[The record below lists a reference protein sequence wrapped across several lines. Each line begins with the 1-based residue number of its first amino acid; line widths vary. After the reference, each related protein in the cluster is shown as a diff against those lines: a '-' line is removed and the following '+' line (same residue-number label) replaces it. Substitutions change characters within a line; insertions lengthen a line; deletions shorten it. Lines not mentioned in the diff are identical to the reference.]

1 MNGQSL
7 LGCRAESVARMR
19 ARDVVRRA
27 KRERLDN
34 GGVSVIERTACMHA
48 SRGRTGASVF
58 VCCSLGPRVACLSSA
73 CYGRSKNGLLTSGI
87 HVFLSVRARRQ
98 QVRRNR
104 AVLRQLFVQQF
115 FSRRTMSDNDPH
127 GDGDRARPKHDGSRG
142 ASFRSYKRDFLTTSR
157 GKFAKDDRYSFF
169 FPPSSLGINTSPRPD
184 AEVFL
189 GKS

>member
-1 MNGQSL
+1 MPQLRYARVNGQSL
-7 LGCRAESVARMR
+7 LGCRTESVTRMR

-73 CYGRSKNGLLTSGI
+73 CYGRSKNGHLTSGI

-104 AVLRQLFVQQF
+104 AVLRQLFPLG
-115 FSRRTMSDNDPH
+115 TKAHKKMSADDPH
-127 GDGDRARPKHDGSRG
+127 GDGENTQLLI
-142 ASFRSYKRDFLTTSR
+142 FM
-157 GKFAKDDRYSFF
+157 
-169 FPPSSLGINTSPRPD
+169 SLVSPLP
-184 AEVFL
+184 
-189 GKS
+189 